1 MKFRSL
7 GLSLFLVMSACG
19 GATEPPASRG
29 LTTEEATRLAEI
41 RFGNF
46 GAQGADFSATSAFI
60 ALGESLTLTGSVDWQ
75 THSGTATVSA
85 SGRDAGVERIVWFSD
100 AVLEVRPGLLTIL
113 ASTGQTGVEYVR
125 RTPEVGSRLLDRTIA
140 FIVALASPERENAL
154 LIQQTE
160 GSAFLRFDTIRGR
173 DVEVLRFGKSLRY
186 WLDVETGE
194 LLRFE
199 ADSPESNAPVVVDL
213 LAFGLRKVPNP
224 SASTVVDS
232 STIQDLYDAAM
243 AP

>member
-1 MKFRSL
+1 MKYPPVGLLVVLML
-7 GLSLFLVMSACG
+7 GACG
-19 GATEPPASRG
+19 GEAALPASRG
-29 LTTEEATRLAEI
+29 LTTEEASRLAEI
-41 RFGNF
+41 RFDNY
-46 GAQGADFSATSAFI
+46 GARGADFSATAAFI

-140 FIVALASPERENAL
+140 LIVALASPERENAL